1 MLHLRGK
8 DAGEDLGGRRMVKFS
23 RNRKGEKLPENEL
36 GVGDL
41 VSLSKNDPLRE
52 DNPTGT
58 IAEQTNYSTTVA
70 FDQHPDDFLFD
81 KGIRMDLYVNDIT
94 YQRMLENLERLPFHD
109 HSFGRV
115 LAVDAF
121 HHFSDQSAAI
131 DELLRVL
138 EPGGR
143 LVIEEPDITRLPV
156 KIVALLE
163 KLTLMRS
170 HFFSAKHIQALMR
183 EHGVEARV
191 GCMRDYAACVV
202 VDK

>member
-1 MLHLRGK
+1 MPLIDHFDLLAPIYDWVIPPPDPERLKELLR
-8 DAGEDLGGRRMVKFS
+8 
-23 RNRKGEKLPENEL
+23 LP
-36 GVGDL
+36 
-41 VSLSKNDPLRE
+41 
-52 DNPTGT
+52 
-58 IAEQTNYSTTVA
+58 
-70 FDQHPDDFLFD
+70 
-81 KGIRMDLYVNDIT
+81 IRG
-94 YQRMLENLERLPFHD
+94 RMLEAGGGTGRVASLLAPMVGTLVINDLSRPMLREAKGKGALYPAQSYVERLPFHD

-121 HHFSDQSAAI
+121 HHFGDQSAAI